1 MSLFKTRTEIHGLTT
16 LYILKHFVN
25 RYGSD
30 NPVFGLTRN
39 ATNPKL
45 SPGGSSSGTG
55 SLVGANGAMFG
66 TGTDIGGSLRIPAH
80 FNGVAAIKPSSGR
93 LRLANTKKI
102 YSSEE

>member
-1 MSLFKTRTEIHGLTT
+1 MWKSNFTVFKI
-16 LYILKHFVN
+16 

-30 NPVFGLTRN
+30 NPVFGCTVN

-55 SLVGANGAMFG
+55 SLVGAHGCMFG

-80 FNGVAAIKPSSGR
+80 FNGVASIKPTIGR
-93 LRLANTKKI
+93 LRYNNTNGNNKRH
-102 YSSEE
+102 